1 MLEFLR
7 RTDGTERRCLSINRS
22 RYFATMSG
30 VLKLVASNSNCGLQ
44 ARLSYACTTGYRA
57 PSTQTRKHSLPAHRT
72 DIQHKNTEQTAGAVA
87 ARRYGMRWR
96 WGPDRGWREV
106 ESGGDKQVA
115 PPVPGSSHTRK
126 RVEQR
131 SHGRPA
137 GDLRSCIHT
146 RTSADLSDCA
156 RNVRNLP
163 SPASALRF
171 IGISRRTKTGHEWI
185 WASRKVRTC
194 H

>member
-1 MLEFLR
+1 M
-7 RTDGTERRCLSINRS
+7 GGKS
-22 RYFATMSG
+22 
-30 VLKLVASNSNCGLQ
+30 LV
-44 ARLSYACTTGYRA
+44 T
-57 PSTQTRKHSLPAHRT
+57 KHKAKEHRT
-72 DIQHKNTEQTAGAVA
+72 NRRHRRGSALRHAMACDGGGAL
-87 ARRYGMRWR
+87 
-96 WGPDRGWREV
+96 EV
-106 ESGGDKQVA
+106 ESGDKQVA